1 VIISNEEQGTEAWLQ
16 SRLGKP
22 SASGFGKLITR
33 TGKPSTQAE
42 GYINQLIF
50 EKLSGKIPETYKSP
64 AMERGNE
71 LEPEARENFEFI
83 NDISV
88 KQVGFVQNDELTYGC
103 SPDGLIVAD
112 NGGLEIKCPLGQTMV
127 KYMRD
132 EQELVKAYWQQIQ
145 GSMWVTGASHW
156 YAFAYHPETKHVQ
169 VRVERDNDY
178 ISLLAVEVLAA
189 VNTIKTETEKRK

>member
-1 VIISNEEQGTEAWLQ
+1 MIVSNDEQGTEAWFE

-22 SASGFGKLITR
+22 SASGFAKLIT
-33 TGKPSTQAE
+33 TKGKPSAQAD

-50 EKLSGKIPETYKSP
+50 EKLSGKIPESFTST

-83 NDISV
+83 SDLKV
-88 KQVGFVQNDELTYGC
+88 RQVGFVQNDELTYGC
-103 SPDGLIVAD
+103 SPDGLVDD

-127 KYMRD
+127 KYLRD
-132 EQELVKAYWQQIQ
+132 PQELVKAYYQQIQ

-156 YAFAYHPETKHVQ
+156 FAFAYHPETTHVL
-169 VRVERDNDY
+169 VRVERDNDF
-178 ISLLAVEVLAA
+178 ITKLADEVKAA
-189 VNTIKTETEKRK
+189 VKTIATEVEKRT

>member
-1 VIISNEEQGTEAWLQ
+1 MIVSNDEQGTEAWFE

-33 TGKPSTQAE
+33 TGKPSAQAE
-42 GYINQLIF
+42 AYINQLIF
-50 EKLSGKIPETYKSP
+50 EKLSGKIPESYTSA

-83 NDISV
+83 NNVSV
-88 KQVGFVQNDELTYGC
+88 RQVGFVQNDERTYGC
-103 SPDGLIVAD
+103 SPDGLLD
-112 NGGLEIKCPLGQTMV
+112 ENGGIEIKCPLGQTMV

-132 EQELVKAYWQQIQ
+132 PQELVKAYWQQIQ

-156 YAFAYHPETKHVQ
+156 YAFAYHPETAHVQ
-169 VRVERDNDY
+169 VRVERDNEY
-178 ISLLAVEVLAA
+178 ITKLAEEVKAA
-189 VNTIKTETEKRK
+189 VKTIKTEVEKRT

>member
-1 VIISNEEQGTEAWLQ
+1 MIVSNDEQGTEAWFE

-33 TGKPSTQAE
+33 TGKPSAQAE
-42 GYINQLIF
+42 AYINQLIF
-50 EKLSGKIPETYKSP
+50 EKLSGKIPESYTSA

-83 NDISV
+83 NNVSV
-88 KQVGFVQNDELTYGC
+88 RQVGFVQNDELTYGC
-103 SPDGLIVAD
+103 SPDGLLDDD
-112 NGGLEIKCPLGQTMV
+112 NGGVEIKCPLGQTMV

-132 EQELVKAYWQQIQ
+132 PQELVKAYWQQIQ

-156 YAFAYHPETKHVQ
+156 YAFAYHPETAHVQ
-169 VRVERDNDY
+169 VRVERDEEY
-178 ISLLAVEVLAA
+178 IKKLADEVMAA
-189 VNTIKTETEKRK
+189 VTVIKTETEKNQ

>member
-1 VIISNEEQGTEAWLQ
+1 VIISNEEQGTEAWLE

-50 EKLSGKIPETYKSP
+50 EKISGKIPETYKSP

-83 NDISV
+83 NDLIV
-88 KQVGFVQNDELTYGC
+88 RQVGFVQNDELTYGC
-103 SPDGLIVAD
+103 SPDGLIAD

-127 KYMRD
+127 RYLRD
-132 EQELVKAYWQQIQ
+132 EEELVKAYWQQIQ

-178 ISLLAVEVLAA
+178 IKLLAVEVLAA
-189 VNTIKTETEKRK
+189 VNTIKTETEKNK